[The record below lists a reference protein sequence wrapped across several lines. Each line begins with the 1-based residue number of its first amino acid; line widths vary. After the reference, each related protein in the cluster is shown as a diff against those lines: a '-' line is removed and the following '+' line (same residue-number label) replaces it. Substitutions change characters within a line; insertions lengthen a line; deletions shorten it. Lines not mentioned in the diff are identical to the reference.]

1 MSQFNGNAAD
11 LDMNFTR
18 NLFTNDINVLEGEAA
33 IRRSLKNLML
43 LKGAEKPFHPEI
55 NTGIT
60 ELLFENVN
68 IITIEEL
75 KTRIRDAIY
84 QYEPRVSAARVDV
97 QYNVDR
103 NAFQV
108 KIVYTIRNT
117 QKTFNTTFV
126 LERTR

>member
-33 IRRSLKNLML
+33 IRRALKNLVLM
-43 LKGAEKPFHPEI
+43 KSGDKPFHPEI

-60 ELLFENVN
+60 ELLFENVDTL
-68 IITIEEL
+68 IIEEL
-75 KTRIRDAIY
+75 KTRIRNAIY
-84 QYEPRVSAARVDV
+84 RYEPRVSAARVDV
-97 QYNVDR
+97 QYNIDR

-108 KIVYTIRNT
+108 KVLYTIRNV